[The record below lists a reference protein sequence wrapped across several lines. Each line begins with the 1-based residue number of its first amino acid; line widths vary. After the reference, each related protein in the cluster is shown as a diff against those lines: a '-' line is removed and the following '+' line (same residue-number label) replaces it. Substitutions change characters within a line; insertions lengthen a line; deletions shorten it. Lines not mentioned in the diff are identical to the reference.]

1 MNESPIPK
9 AKHEKDTAFEKNV
22 VIYIYQKMIL
32 TIFMEDDT
40 T

>member
-1 MNESPIPK
+1 MGSLLLK
-9 AKHEKDTAFEKNV
+9 AKHEKDTAIVKNV
-22 VIYIYQKMIL
+22 VSYTHQKMFL